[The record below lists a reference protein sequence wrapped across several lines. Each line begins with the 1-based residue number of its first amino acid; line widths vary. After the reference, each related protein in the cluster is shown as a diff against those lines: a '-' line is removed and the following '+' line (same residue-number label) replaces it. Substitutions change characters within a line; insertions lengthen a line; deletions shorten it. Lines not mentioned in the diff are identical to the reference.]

1 MKSWRKNSVIA
12 MEKANK
18 VSDHVYHQVKYSLR
32 FIGINDQTVLIIK
45 NACVGHEIK
54 FKSWPDER
62 KNVLTI
68 ELVSGASFA
77 ALTDLGKLL
86 AAQNIQG
93 GLWVSLLTDLET
105 SGVHVPADIFNLLVA
120 VGASLDF
127 SFTVIPPN

>member
-1 MKSWRKNSVIA
+1 MKGNA
-12 MEKANK
+12 YHK
-18 VSDHVYHQVKYSLR
+18 VNYFLR
-32 FIGINDQTVLIIK
+32 FTGISDQTVLAIQ

-68 ELVSGASFA
+68 ELVSGVNFA
-77 ALTDLGKLL
+77 ALIDLGKLL

-93 GLWVSLLTDLET
+93 GLWVSLVTDLET
-105 SGVHVPADIFNLLVA
+105 NGVHVPADIFNLLVA

-127 SFTVIPPN
+127 SFTVISPN